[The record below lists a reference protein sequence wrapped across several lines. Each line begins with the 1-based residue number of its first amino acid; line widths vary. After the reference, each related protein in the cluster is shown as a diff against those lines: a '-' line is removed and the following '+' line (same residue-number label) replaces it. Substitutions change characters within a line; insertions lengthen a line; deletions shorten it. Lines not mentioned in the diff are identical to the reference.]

1 MKGKFIQNIS
11 ANTVQQIIN
20 QIFGLLIFY
29 VLSTQFSKELFGQ
42 FNWCLAVLLT
52 AFNILSFGIDQ
63 VIIRKIAEG
72 KNTASLLS
80 LYLFHVLLAGIL
92 FYAMIGIGYFIF
104 PNSDIRFYL
113 LLLIGLGKLLIFIST
128 PFKQIVSGLEK
139 FHWLALMSVSS
150 NIIRGI
156 ALLVAAGMHMV
167 SIQTVVL
174 IFVSGDLIEL
184 LVCIL
189 LYKKKIGFHLQ
200 FSFLKKEYIALLKES
215 MPQIGVVLF
224 TSAMA
229 RFDWIF
235 IGLILSAAKLAEY
248 SFAYKVFEM
257 ATLPL
262 IIIAPLL
269 LPRFT
274 GLLKQKKQIREF
286 YPIIRIEMVIVFF
299 SILLL
304 NICWIPAID
313 LITKGKYGA
322 VNSNTILLLSLCL
335 PFLYLTNFLWSIL
348 FAKGQIKIIFW
359 IFSITFCINLT
370 GDIIFIP
377 IFKNEGAAFAYLLA
391 LLLQLILYIYR
402 IPDIDAKQ
410 MIKPLLISAITAL
423 ISGCLFHYC
432 FGNSLFL
439 SLFGSLSLF
448 LLLQWIMRQLTLSD
462 LSEMNRI
469 MSS

>member
-20 QIFGLLIFY
+20 QVFGLIIFY
-29 VLSTQFSKELFGQ
+29 VLSTQFSKDIFGQ

-63 VIIRKIAEG
+63 VIVRKIAEG

-80 LYLFHVLLAGIL
+80 LYLFHVLYAGIL
-92 FYAMIGIGYFIF
+92 FYAMIGISYFIF
-104 PNSDIRFYL
+104 PKTDIRFYL
-113 LLLIGLGKLLIFIST
+113 LLVIGLGKLLIFIST

-139 FHWLALMSVSS
+139 FHWLALMSVCS

-156 ALLVAAGMHMV
+156 ALLIAAYMHVV
-167 SIQTVVL
+167 SIQTVVI
-174 IFVSGDLIEL
+174 IFVSGDLTEL
-184 LVCIL
+184 LVCIM
-189 LYKKKIGFHLQ
+189 LYKKNIGLHLQ
-200 FSFLKKEYIALLKES
+200 YGLLKKEYIALLKES

-262 IIIAPLL
+262 IVIAPLL
-269 LPRFT
+269 LPTFT
-274 GLLKQKKQIREF
+274 RLIKQKRQIAAF
-286 YPIIRIEMVIVFF
+286 YPIVRIEMGIVFF

-304 NICWIPAID
+304 NICWVPAID
-313 LITKGKYGA
+313 FITKGKYGA
-322 VNSNTILLLSLCL
+322 VNSTTILVLSLCL

-348 FAKGQIKIIFW
+348 FAKGQLKIIFW
-359 IFSITFCINLT
+359 IFSITFCINLA

-377 IFKNEGAAFAYLLA
+377 LFSNEGAAVAYILA
-391 LLLQLILYIYR
+391 LLVQLILYVYR
-402 IPDIDAKQ
+402 IPEIEARH
-410 MIKPLLISAITAL
+410 IFKPLLISVITAL
-423 ISGCLFHYC
+423 ISGYLFHYW
-432 FGNSLFL
+432 FDNALFL
-439 SLFGSLSLF
+439 SLSGSLGLF
-448 LLLQWIMRQLTLSD
+448 LLLQWITGQLKLSD
-462 LSEMNRI
+462 LSEMNKL